1 MYRNSFQWKFECI
14 THHHCEWI
22 KKKPERSEAKLKSKS
37 TTKRWQ
43 QINRISNAL
52 TWIWH
57 WFISQMVFSLLFHG
71 IFRTSCSYKCPTH
84 LKNVRGNGKSG
95 WVNVDSHETNRNRK
109 KKHTRLHTIEKT
121 HAFSTCALRYTANK
135 SKFAGKTVAKYHMHC
150 TTPRAICRATSSH
163 FYSFTHLTAAAA
175 AVAAASGCSMRKIKL
190 SAFNS
195 FHILPWEK
203 PMKENIF
210 QFSSTK
216 IQ

>member
-1 MYRNSFQWKFECI
+1 MNLRYSLDICICAVCECFCRPQHVVLTDWFYIENDRHNLPWRAWCASCELIKVFDHQSQWNQHTARNQNQLSMSLPLFLTHAPTRSSFMYRNSFQWKFECI

-22 KKKPERSEAKLKSKS
+22 KKKPKRSEAKLKSKS

-109 KKHTRLHTIEKT
+109 KNIL
-121 HAFSTCALRYTANK
+121 AYT
-135 SKFAGKTVAKYHMHC
+135 
-150 TTPRAICRATSSH
+150 
-163 FYSFTHLTAAAA
+163 
-175 AVAAASGCSMRKIKL
+175 
-190 SAFNS
+190 
-195 FHILPWEK
+195 
-203 PMKENIF
+203 
-210 QFSSTK
+210 Q
-216 IQ
+216 